1 MATVSKKQY
10 RQLNKKVSV
19 FNTAGCLAVVLF
31 CFFSFSAGAQDRQQT
46 GQPAKVRKIEIVN
59 ANSTEFDA
67 SLGTDAKRLIGNVI
81 FKHGDAVMYCDSAYY
96 FSDENVMD
104 AYSHIHIIRN
114 DTLHLYGDFLKYIG
128 NEKLA
133 EVRDNVK
140 LVDNET
146 TLTTDYLDFNI
157 RENYGYYTNG
167 GDIVSGQNN
176 LRSEKGYY
184 YANTKTFFFKD
195 SVVIN
200 NPDYDIYSD
209 TLRYNTESKIAW
221 FYGPTEIISDENYI
235 YCENGWYD
243 TDKDISQFNK
253 NAWLKSKDQILRGDS
268 LYYERNTGFGQ
279 AFNNVQ
285 LRDLK
290 QNVIL
295 QGNFAEY
302 YEEPESALLTD
313 SAVFMQITDDKEKD
327 TIYVHA
333 DTLRSVLDTTGLHK
347 IIKAY
352 YKVKIFEKDLQGKC
366 DSLAYSFADSTI
378 RLYREPVLWSADN
391 QLTAEYIEIQTKNGN
406 VDKIVMEN
414 TAFIISKVDSVRF
427 NQIKGKKMTGYFKD
441 NELSRINVD
450 GNGQTIY
457 FARDRNM
464 VVGVNKAESSSLIIY
479 LQDRKIKK
487 INFINKPEATLYPP
501 FALEGNDLV
510 LKDFKWY
517 NMYRPLNKRDI
528 FIWKKE

>member
-1 MATVSKKQY
+1 MAA
-10 RQLNKKVSV
+10 VSV
-19 FNTAGCLAVVLF
+19 RHSGKRNEKILFFIVTA
-31 CFFSFSAGAQDRQQT
+31 FFITVFTGFFFATASAQVSRQGGQD
-46 GQPAKVRKIEIVN
+46 GKVRKIEIVN

-67 SLGTDAKRLIGNVI
+67 SLGTNAKRLIGNVI

-96 FSDENVMD
+96 FSDINVMD

-146 TLTTDYLDFNI
+146 TLTTNYLDFNI
-157 RENYGYYTNG
+157 RENYGYYMNG

-195 SVVIN
+195 SVVID

-279 AFNNVQ
+279 AFNHVQ
-285 LRDLK
+285 LHDLK
-290 QNVIL
+290 QDVIL

-302 YEEPESALLTD
+302 YEEPERALLTD
-313 SAVFMQITDDKEKD
+313 SAVFMQISDDKD
-327 TIYVHA
+327 TLYVHA
-333 DTLRSVLDTTGLHK
+333 DTLRSVMDTSGLHK

-352 YKVKIFEKDLQGKC
+352 YKVKIYEKDLQGKC
-366 DSLAYSFADSTI
+366 DSLAYSFADSVI

-391 QLTAEYIEIQTKNGN
+391 QLTADYIEIQTRNNN

-414 TAFIISKVDSVRF
+414 TAFIISREDSVRF
-427 NQIKGKKMTGYFKD
+427 NQIKGKKMTGYFSN
-441 NELSRINVD
+441 NELYKINVD

-457 FARDRNM
+457 FARDKN
-464 VVGVNKAESSSLIIY
+464 VIVGVNKAESSSLIIY
-479 LQDRKIKK
+479 LQDRKIRK
-487 INFINKPEATLYPP
+487 INFITKPEGTLYPP
-501 FALEGNDLV
+501 FTLKRDELM
-510 LKDFKWY
+510 LKDFQWY
-517 NMYRPLNKRDI
+517 EEYRPLNKHDI
-528 FIWKKE
+528 FTWKRE

>member
-1 MATVSKKQY
+1 MAA
-10 RQLNKKVSV
+10 VSV
-19 FNTAGCLAVVLF
+19 KRTVKRTEKILFFIVTA
-31 CFFSFSAGAQDRQQT
+31 FFIIILTGIFSATASAQVSGKG
-46 GQPAKVRKIEIVN
+46 GQNGKVRKIEIVN

-67 SLGTDAKRLIGNVI
+67 SLGTNAKRLIGNVI
-81 FKHGDAVMYCDSAYY
+81 FKHGDAIMYCDSAYY
-96 FSDENVMD
+96 FSDINVMD
-104 AYSHIHIIRN
+104 AYSHVHIIRN

-146 TLTTDYLDFNI
+146 TLTTNYLDFNI
-157 RENYGYYTNG
+157 RENYGYYMNG

-209 TLRYNTESKIAW
+209 TLQYNTESKIAW

-253 NAWLKSKDQILRGDS
+253 NAWLKSKDQILKGDS

-279 AFNNVQ
+279 AFNHVQ
-285 LRDLK
+285 LHDLK
-290 QNVIL
+290 QDVIL
-295 QGNFAEY
+295 RGNFAEY
-302 YEEPESALLTD
+302 YEEPERALLTD
-313 SAVFMQITDDKEKD
+313 SAVFMQISDDKD
-327 TIYVHA
+327 TLYVHA
-333 DTLRSVLDTTGLHK
+333 DTLRSVMDTSGIHK

-352 YKVKIFEKDLQGKC
+352 YKVKIYEKDLQGKC
-366 DSLAYSFADSTI
+366 DSLAYSFADSVI

-391 QLTAEYIEIQTKNGN
+391 QLTADYIEIQTKNNN
-406 VDKIVMEN
+406 VNKIVMEN
-414 TAFIISKVDSVRF
+414 TAFIISREDSVRF
-427 NQIKGKKMTGYFKD
+427 NQIKGKKMTGYFSN
-441 NELSRINVD
+441 NELYKIDVD

-457 FARDRNM
+457 FARDKN
-464 VVGVNKAESSSLIIY
+464 VIVGVNKAESSSLIIY
-479 LQDRKIKK
+479 LQDRKIRK
-487 INFINKPEATLYPP
+487 INFITKPAGTLYPP
-501 FALEGNDLV
+501 FTLKRDELM
-510 LKDFKWY
+510 LKDFQWY
-517 NMYRPLNKRDI
+517 AGYRPLNKHDI
-528 FIWKKE
+528 FTWKRE